1 MAERHANSRFVLH
14 RHAHPQGEHWDL
26 MIEQADGL
34 ATWRLESLPEA
45 DPAAISAVRIFDHP
59 KRFLSYQ
66 GPLREG
72 LGEIRRCDHG
82 ECELAEVGPRR
93 WVFRLA
99 GRRLTG
105 WFVLECEGQQTWLL
119 QRHRTRP

>member
-1 MAERHANSRFVLH
+1 MTQHHANTRFVLH
-14 RHAHPQGEHWDL
+14 RHAHPEGEHWDL

-45 DPAAISAVRIFDHP
+45 DAAAIIAIKTFDHP

-72 LGEIRRCDHG
+72 LGELRLCDQG
-82 ECELAEVGPRR
+82 ECELAEGGPAR
-93 WVFRLA
+93 WVFRLT

-105 WFVLECEGQQTWLL
+105 WFVLECQGEQAWLL
-119 QRHRTRP
+119 QRHSTRP